1 MVVGAGAPI
10 QFLFVA
16 NPPVV
21 GVQDAQSL
29 GNLQLKGLDSSTS
42 KHICQTKDLF
52 ICVIDICIGFIWI
65 AWKFELVVQV

>member
-52 ICVIDICIGFIWI
+52 ICIIDICIGFIWT